1 MKALE
6 VSHLNKSFG
15 KRKVIDNL
23 SFDVEEGEFVA
34 IIGPSGSGKT
44 TVSNMVG
51 LLETTD
57 SGRIKIFGQALPRIN
72 SRHATLLR
80 RNEINYLFQSF
91 ALVSEISV
99 KDNLLMGMNFV
110 KKSKADKLKMI
121 KQVLRD
127 LDIAYLEDAMV
138 NTLSGGE
145 QQRVSLARAILKP
158 GHLVLAD
165 EPTGALDPQHAEV
178 AFQEIKRLQTE
189 YGKTIIMVTHN
200 IKEARQADRVIE
212 LKNQLAVN

>member
-34 IIGPSGSGKT
+34 IIGPSGSGKS

-145 QQRVSLARAILKP
+145 QQRVSL
-158 GHLVLAD
+158 V
-165 EPTGALDPQHAEV
+165 
-178 AFQEIKRLQTE
+178 
-189 YGKTIIMVTHN
+189 
-200 IKEARQADRVIE
+200 
-212 LKNQLAVN
+212 

>member
-34 IIGPSGSGKT
+34 IIGPSGSGKS

-110 KKSKADKLKMI
+110 KKSKADKLKND
-121 KQVLRD
+121 QTG
-127 LDIAYLEDAMV
+127 IARFRHCLFRRCH
-138 NTLSGGE
+138 G
-145 QQRVSLARAILKP
+145 
-158 GHLVLAD
+158 
-165 EPTGALDPQHAEV
+165 QHA
-178 AFQEIKRLQTE
+178 LWW
-189 YGKTIIMVTHN
+189 
-200 IKEARQADRVIE
+200 
-212 LKNQLAVN
+212 